1 MCYMFLPGDM
11 DLLQK
16 IENMNSCIISLILRA
31 FKPHVTAT
39 TKSLIKDLEGY
50 IKTVMHH
57 FFFFFRKL
65 RVFSGLVNINH

>member
-16 IENMNSCIISLILRA
+16 IENMNPCIISLILIG
-31 FKPHVTAT
+31 FKALRLTAT

-57 FFFFFRKL
+57 FFFFRKL
-65 RVFSGLVNINH
+65 LVSSLA

>member
-1 MCYMFLPGDM
+1 MFLPGDM

-16 IENMNSCIISLILRA
+16 IENMNSCIISLILIG
-31 FKPHVTAT
+31 FKALRLTAT

-57 FFFFFRKL
+57 FFFLQKITCIFP
-65 RVFSGLVNINH
+65 GLVNINH